1 MPKLPILTPKQ
12 LVQKLKRLGFTND
25 HQTGS
30 HIIMYHKRTKKRAVI
45 PYHLK
50 TLSKGT
56 LLSLLR
62 ESGLTKD
69 DICNC

>member
-1 MPKLPILTPKQ
+1 MPKLPVLTPKQ
-12 LVQKLKRLGFTND
+12 LIQKLKRLGFMED

-30 HIIMYHKRTKKRAVI
+30 HSIMYHKRTKKRAVI

-50 TLSKGT
+50 TIPKGT
-56 LLSLLR
+56 LLSLLH
-62 ESGLTKD
+62 ESGLAKD

>member
-1 MPKLPILTPKQ
+1 MPKLPIFTPKQ
-12 LVQKLKRLGFTND
+12 LIQKLKRLGFTND

-30 HIIMYHKRTKKRAVI
+30 HIIMYHKQTKKRAVI

-50 TLSKGT
+50 TIPKGT